1 MHIIL
6 IILSIMDEFF
16 NAQKAKAGRPSPI
29 LLRFLPTR
37 KFTHYAQYY
46 AHIVLSTSYSMPTNF
61 K

>member
-1 MHIIL
+1 
-6 IILSIMDEFF
+6 MDEFF
-16 NAQKAKAGRPSPI
+16 NAQKAKAGPSPI

-46 AHIVLSTSYSMPTNF
+46 AHIVLSYSMPTNF